1 MALCK
6 TQSNENDLFFFLNS
20 VSKSRFEKFIST
32 IVGSTSKK
40 DLVSLIERPMNY
52 TYYLYAVYTT
62 YQ

>member
-20 VSKSRFEKFIST
+20 ASKSRFEKFIST

-40 DLVSLIERPMNY
+40 DLVSSKERTMNY
-52 TYYLYAVYTT
+52 SIRCL
-62 YQ
+62 Q